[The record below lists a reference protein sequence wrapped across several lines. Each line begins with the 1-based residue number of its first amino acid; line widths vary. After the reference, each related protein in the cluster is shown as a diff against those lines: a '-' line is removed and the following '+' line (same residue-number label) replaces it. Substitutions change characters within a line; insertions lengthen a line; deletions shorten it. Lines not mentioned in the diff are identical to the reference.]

1 MSPGSNPGSS
11 PLGSNPVSDSVA
23 ALRDLWARAG
33 GESAALERVS
43 LTGADPIL
51 PTDFKIGTAASAVI
65 GASALAATEIWR
77 ARTGRAQSVS
87 VDLRAAVA
95 AFRSE
100 RYLRAAE
107 QQDLHRRDPVFGF
120 YQAGD
125 GRWIQIHS
133 NLPHHHDGAIRLLG
147 CQSTRESV
155 AAAVAT
161 WKAGDL
167 EDAFAAAGLPTGMV
181 RSRAEWHAHPQGV
194 AVAELP
200 LLEIVRIGEAP
211 PEPAGNGG
219 RPLSGLRV
227 LDLTRVI
234 AGPVCGR
241 TLASFGAEVMVVS
254 SPHLPNLPG
263 LVIDTGF
270 GKLSASLDLR
280 QAADAEKVRAL
291 LRNADVFCQS
301 YRPGALAR
309 LGLGAEE
316 VARLRPGIVYVTLSA
331 FGHAGPWRERRGF
344 ETIIQSVSG
353 MAQEQGTAAGAT
365 GPQHLP
371 AQVVDHGTGWLAS
384 LGAKMALLRRAR
396 EGGSYLVRVSLAQTG
411 RWVDGLGRH
420 EGGRA
425 TRDLSLDDVQD
436 LIADVASPFGPLRH
450 VVPPTRLSETPAF
463 WSRPPVPLGTHAAA
477 WAA

>member
-1 MSPGSNPGSS
+1 VRPDAAVALEQLWTLAGCD
-11 PLGSNPVSDSVA
+11 PV
-23 ALRDLWARAG
+23 
-33 GESAALERVS
+33 ALERAR

-65 GASALAATEIWR
+65 AAGALAASEIWR
-77 ARTGRAQSVS
+77 LRTGRGQSVA

-100 RYLRAAE
+100 RYLRADSLP
-107 QQDLHRRDPVFGF
+107 DLHRRDPLFGF

-125 GRWIQIHS
+125 GRWIQLHS
-133 NLPHHHDGAIRLLG
+133 NMPHHRDGALKHLG
-147 CQSTRESV
+147 CEGTPESV
-155 AAAVAT
+155 AAAVAK

-181 RSRAEWHAHPQGV
+181 RSRAEWHAHPQGL

-200 LLEIVRIGEAP
+200 ILEIVKMGDSK
-211 PEPAGNGG
+211 PEPAGAGP
-219 RPLSGLRV
+219 RALSGLRV

-241 TLASFGAEVMVVS
+241 TLASYGADVLLVS
-254 SPHLPNLPG
+254 AKHLPNLPG
-263 LVIDTGF
+263 LVVDTGF

-280 QAADAEKVRAL
+280 QAGDTETLRAL
-291 LRNADVFCQS
+291 AGRADVFCQS

-309 LGLGAEE
+309 LGLAPEE
-316 VARLRPGIVYVTLSA
+316 LARIRPGIVYVTLSA

-353 MAQEQGTAAGAT
+353 MAHEHGIEAG
-365 GPQHLP
+365 GKRPQHLP
-371 AQVVDHGTGWLAS
+371 AQVVDHGTGYLAAF
-384 LGAKMALLRRAR
+384 GAQVALLRRAR

-411 RWVDGLGRH
+411 RWVDALGRVD
-420 EGGRA
+420 GRA
-425 TRDLSLDDVQD
+425 TPDLALESVQD
-436 LIADVASPFGPLRH
+436 LVADAESPFGRLRH
-450 VVPPTRLSETPAF
+450 VLPAARFEETPAF
-463 WSRPPVPLGTHAAA
+463 WSRPTVPLGTHQPA
-477 WAA
+477 WPA